1 MPERV
6 QKVLA
11 NAGHGSRREIERW
24 IRCERIS
31 INGSVAQLGDRIESS
46 DKVTLDGQPLKL
58 GSSAVTPRC
67 IGYHKPQ
74 GEVCTRSDPEGRTTV
89 FESLPPLKGQ
99 RWISIGRL
107 DISTSGL
114 LLFTND
120 GQLANA
126 LMHPSNE
133 VSREYAVRI
142 LGDPDAKTI
151 EKLKKGVRLED
162 GLARFDSIEAA
173 GGAGANRWFNVVLK
187 EGRNREV
194 RRIWEAVGITVSR
207 LMRVRFGSIRLPDR
221 LGRGRYANL
230 TKGQITA
237 LYKSAG
243 LVMPTQPEPSKRPPP
258 PSKRPPQR
266 KKSRMKSRKRPQRR

>member
-1 MPERV
+1 MSERV

-11 NAGHGSRREIERW
+11 NAGFGSRREIERW

-31 INGSVAQLGDRIESS
+31 INGSVAQLGDSIESG
-46 DKVTLDGQPLKL
+46 DKVTLDGQPLSL
-58 GSSAVTPRC
+58 RRSAVTPRC
-67 IGYHKPQ
+67 IAYHKPQ

-89 FESLPPLKGQ
+89 FESLPGLKGQ

-142 LGDPDAKTI
+142 LGEPNVQTI

-162 GLARFDSIEAA
+162 GTARFDSIEAA

-194 RRIWEAVGITVSR
+194 RRMWEAVGFTVSR

-230 TKGQITA
+230 SQGQINT
-237 LYKSAG
+237 LYKSVG
-243 LVMPTQPEPSKRPPP
+243 LTMPVQQESPRQPPRQKSTKR
-258 PSKRPPQR
+258 PQR
-266 KKSRMKSRKRPQRR
+266 KKSRKRPQRR